1 MGNPRI
7 NVSKMLLHP
16 PTSLTSELSR
26 RCISMSSG
34 RRRRTDLCQ
43 RKVSE
48 WHIYISKSIKKKRIG
63 YSSSIHGLKTR
74 ASKTSFFNGRLSWQ
88 PILYNR
94 LSNWQTTRANLISHI
109 SNFVTTIFQITSLKD
124 CLRRLQILSYKL
136 LITHVQHNSINKNNL
151 PNRLALIDAPVTVIP
166 ITSHLFITS
175 TLRWLVN
182 SFNWWCNCG

>member
-1 MGNPRI
+1 MFRKCSCTLPHLWPQSFRAAVFQWVRVGEEEPISVNAKWASDTFTYRNP
-7 NVSKMLLHP
+7 S
-16 PTSLTSELSR
+16 
-26 RCISMSSG
+26 
-34 RRRRTDLCQ
+34 
-43 RKVSE
+43 
-48 WHIYISKSIKKKRIG
+48 KKKRFG
-63 YSSSIHGLKTR
+63 YSSGIHGLKTR
-74 ASKTSFFNGRLSWQ
+74 ATKTSFFNGRLSWQ

-109 SNFVTTIFQITSLKD
+109 SNFVTTIFQITSRKD

-136 LITHVQHNSINKNNL
+136 LITHVQHNSIKKNNL

-175 TLRWLVN
+175 TLCWLVN